1 MRKDF
6 LRRYFSD
13 AFVVAATVFL
23 FLLLMGSLFA
33 PQLAP
38 YDPDQQNIINQFQM
52 PSAEHWLGTDEFGR
66 DTFSRILF
74 GGRLMIQA
82 VTIAMVLALV
92 LGVPIGLLS
101 GYVGGRFDRGVMW
114 FVDILFSL
122 PGVMVAFA
130 IVAILGTGLTNA
142 MIAVGIVFATR
153 FARLTRGL
161 VLAEREELY
170 VDSARVG
177 GLRTHSILFG
187 QVLPNMLPSL
197 IVQVAL
203 LSGAVIL
210 VEASLSFLGL
220 GVNVGVPS
228 WGLMLWD
235 MQSVIRDYPFGV
247 LPPGIMIVLTVLSFN
262 LIGDG
267 IRDSLGRDVRHHQLT
282 VSKRGE
288 EKVISTEPHAADAVL
303 SVRGLE
309 VRFPGELTILN
320 NVSFEI
326 MPGETLGL
334 VGESG
339 SGKSM
344 TALSLLGLVP
354 APGQITAGSIQF
366 NGREMTS
373 LGESD
378 LNQIRGKD
386 ISIIFQEPWAALN
399 PSLKVGDQLTEKI
412 QHHMHLSGV
421 EAEARAL
428 ELLKLVRMPDPKRRL
443 DEYAHQLSGGM
454 AQRVGIAM
462 ALACG
467 PQLLIADEP
476 TTALD
481 VTVQGQILDLL
492 ADLQAKL
499 GMAILF
505 ITHDLSVVAEICDRA
520 AVMYAGQIVEVAV
533 IDDLFEN
540 PKHPYTAALLETMPQ
555 TIGRREGRLTVIE
568 GMVPAPS
575 SWPAGCRFH
584 PRCRFAKDV
593 CKMDQVAIRAIAPGR
608 LSRCLRIDEI
618 TLGTSESSGE
628 YVQVTAVSE
637 YSS

>member
-1 MRKDF
+1 
-6 LRRYFSD
+6 
-13 AFVVAATVFL
+13 
-23 FLLLMGSLFA
+23 
-33 PQLAP
+33 
-38 YDPDQQNIINQFQM
+38 
-52 PSAEHWLGTDEFGR
+52 
-66 DTFSRILF
+66 
-74 GGRLMIQA
+74 
-82 VTIAMVLALV
+82 
-92 LGVPIGLLS
+92 
-101 GYVGGRFDRGVMW
+101 
-114 FVDILFSL
+114 
-122 PGVMVAFA
+122 
-130 IVAILGTGLTNA
+130 
-142 MIAVGIVFATR
+142 
-153 FARLTRGL
+153 
-161 VLAEREELY
+161 
-170 VDSARVG
+170 
-177 GLRTHSILFG
+177 
-187 QVLPNMLPSL
+187 
-197 IVQVAL
+197 
-203 LSGAVIL
+203 
-210 VEASLSFLGL
+210 
-220 GVNVGVPS
+220 
-228 WGLMLWD
+228 
-235 MQSVIRDYPFGV
+235 
-247 LPPGIMIVLTVLSFN
+247 VLSFN

-288 EKVISTEPHAADAVL
+288 EKVISTDPHAADVVL